1 MKSVKLR
8 LYLMDMPS
16 GVAVKVCAVQP
27 TTDTA
32 ATTASIDLN
41 ISFPL
46 RVLFSQHYTSANITN
61 SSLGREP
68 IRWAL
73 LAGSCLVFADP
84 HALLYR
90 PRRTSGASL
99 V

>member
-8 LYLMDMPS
+8 LYFIVMPL
-16 GVAVKVCAVQP
+16 GVAVIFFAAQP

-46 RVLFSQHYTSANITN
+46 RVLFSPNITSASITN
-61 SSLGREP
+61 SFKPAGQIIDQIMAAR
-68 IRWAL
+68 IAVV
-73 LAGSCLVFADP
+73 LAAFRV
-84 HALLYR
+84 
-90 PRRTSGASL
+90 RTESAS
-99 V
+99 